1 MFTRLLMSYQSGN
14 KAISLRT
21 RILLVFASATLITL
35 IIITIS
41 IYFLV
46 AQLERESW
54 LSQQRLA
61 AENTEQQ
68 FRGYIDQ
75 AQRSQTLLAFLQT
88 LLEPQEYA
96 TLMRLLLLLGENVNE
111 VIVTNSE
118 GEVVIDI
125 ARGTSVLRSAIES
138 VDEVDANDEDTG
150 GSWFENTLELEQGQ
164 FFLSEIDL
172 DAENIPYFTLAS
184 KNRVGGVIA
193 FRIDISLI
201 NNLINNS
208 RFGETGNAYLAEA
221 EGPIVAHSDI
231 RIIQERV
238 SLAGRSELI
247 QAEDYD
253 FIGNLLSNAGE
264 AELIADEYV
273 NFQGVP
279 VLGVRKVIG
288 GTDIITFVEISQD
301 EAYRSS
307 RNAVILL
314 GGFTIVS
321 WMFSM
326 VGFNRLMTDLLFK
339 PLNHLQK
346 GQAEVQH
353 GNFDYQVK
361 VLRSDEIGEV
371 SAGFNVMNKQ
381 LGDRERQHR
390 ESEQI
395 MQSQNESLVKAN
407 RELAIARKQAEAAN
421 KLKSQ
426 FLATMSHELR
436 TPLNAII
443 GYSQLQIA
451 GMVGALSDEQKG
463 FQERVLVNA
472 NHLLFLINEVLD
484 LSKIEA
490 GRMELVQKPISLR
503 TILNE
508 IVAQN
513 RVLAE
518 DKGLSFAL
526 NLDERIPEIII
537 GDRGRIKQIIINLVS
552 NAIKFTDHGQITL
565 DVAVHT
571 KDTWRI
577 TVTDTGIGIA
587 SHDQETIFDEFRQ
600 AENGIDKGGTGL
612 GLSIVKKLVMMMGG
626 NIRVSSD
633 IGKGSS
639 FTVTLP
645 MVTQLEDDAIMVE
658 G

>member
-1 MFTRLLMSYQSGN
+1 MSYQQRKN
-14 KAISLRT
+14 TISLRT

-54 LSQQRLA
+54 LNQQQIA
-61 AENTEQQ
+61 TENTEQQ
-68 FRGYIDQ
+68 FRGFIDQ

-88 LLEPQEYA
+88 LLEPQEYTA
-96 TLMRLLLLLGENVNE
+96 LMRLLLLLGENVNE
-111 VIVTNSE
+111 VVVTDST
-118 GEVVIDI
+118 GEVVVDV
-125 ARGTSVLRSAIES
+125 ARGTSILRSAIEPIGES
-138 VDEVDANDEDTG
+138 DDTKNSG
-150 GSWFENTLELEQGQ
+150 ENWFEKTLELEQGQ
-164 FFLSEIDL
+164 FFFSGLEL

-184 KNRVGGVIA
+184 RNRVGGVIA
-193 FRIDISLI
+193 FRVDISLI
-201 NNLINNS
+201 NSLIDNS
-208 RFGETGNAYLAEA
+208 RSGETGNAYLAEA
-221 EGPIVAHSDI
+221 EGAIIAHSDI
-231 RIIQERV
+231 RVVQERN
-238 SLAGRSELI
+238 SLAGRGELI
-247 QAEDYD
+247 ETENYD
-253 FIGNLLSNAGE
+253 FIGNLLSDAGE
-264 AELIADEYV
+264 TAIVTDEYV
-273 NFQGVP
+273 NFQGIP

-288 GTDIITFVEISQD
+288 GTGIITFVEISQD
-301 EAYRSS
+301 EAYRAS

-321 WMFSM
+321 WIFSM
-326 VGFNRLMTDLLFK
+326 MGFSRLINDLLFK
-339 PLNHLQK
+339 PLDNLQK
-346 GQAEVQH
+346 GQKEVQQGH
-353 GNFDYQVK
+353 FDYQVK
-361 VLRSDEIGEV
+361 IVRQDEVGELTG
-371 SAGFNVMNKQ
+371 GFNSMSQQ
-381 LGDRERQHR
+381 LAERERQHR

-490 GRMELVQKPISLR
+490 GRMELVQKSISLR

-513 RVLAE
+513 KILAE
-518 DKGLSFAL
+518 DKGLSFTL
-526 NLDERIPEIII
+526 NYDERIPEIII

-552 NAIKFTDHGQITL
+552 NAIKFTESGQIVL

-626 NIRVSSD
+626 NIRVNSE
-633 IGKGSS
+633 IEKGSS

-645 MVTQLEDDAIMVE
+645 IITEKEEALAVED
-658 G
+658 

>member
-1 MFTRLLMSYQSGN
+1 MSYQQRKN
-14 KAISLRT
+14 TISLRT
-21 RILLVFASATLITL
+21 RILLIFASATLITL
-35 IIITIS
+35 IIIAIS

-54 LSQQRLA
+54 LNQQQIA
-61 AENTEQQ
+61 TENTEQQ
-68 FRGYIDQ
+68 FRGFIDQ

-88 LLEPQEYA
+88 ILEPQEYES
-96 TLMRLLLLLGENVNE
+96 LMRLILFLGENVSE
-111 VIVTNSE
+111 IIVTDNE
-118 GEVVIDI
+118 GEVVVNI
-125 ARGTSVLRSAIES
+125 ARTTSVLLSSIDNSR
-138 VDEVDANDEDTG
+138 
-150 GSWFENTLELEQGQ
+150 ENTEENWLEETLGLQQGQ
-164 FFLSEIDL
+164 FFFSDIEL
-172 DAENIPYFTLAS
+172 DEENIPYFTLAS
-184 KNRVGGVIA
+184 PNRTGGVIA
-193 FRIDISLI
+193 FRIDVSLI

-208 RFGETGNAYLAEA
+208 RFGKTGNAYLAQA
-221 EGPIVAHSDI
+221 EGSIVSHSDI
-231 RIIQERV
+231 RIIQDRV
-238 SLAGRSELI
+238 SLTGRPELPEVEASNI
-247 QAEDYD
+247 
-253 FIGNLLSNAGE
+253 ISNLLSTQDE
-264 AELIADEYV
+264 TDIITDEYV
-273 NFQGVP
+273 NFQGVT
-279 VLGVRKVIG
+279 VLGVRKIIS

-301 EAYRSS
+301 EAYTAS
-307 RNAVILL
+307 RNAFILL
-314 GGFTIVS
+314 GGFTIFS
-321 WMFSM
+321 WIFSM
-326 VGFNRLMTDLLFK
+326 LGFSRLLSDLLFK
-339 PLNHLQK
+339 PLDNLQK
-346 GQAEVQH
+346 GQAEVQQ

-361 VLRSDEIGEV
+361 ILRQDEVGELTN
-371 SAGFNVMNKQ
+371 GFNSMSKQ
-381 LGDRERQHR
+381 LAERERQHR

-407 RELAIARKQAEAAN
+407 RELAIARKQSEAAN

-513 RVLAE
+513 KILAE
-518 DKGLSFAL
+518 DKGLSFDL
-526 NLDERIPEIII
+526 TYDERIPEIII

-552 NAIKFTDHGQITL
+552 NAIKFTDSGYITI
-565 DVAVHT
+565 DVALHT

-626 NIRVSSD
+626 NIRVTSE
-633 IGKGSS
+633 IEKGSS

-645 MVTQLEDDAIMVE
+645 IITETEEALAVED
-658 G
+658 

>member
-164 FFLSEIDL
+164 FFLGEIEL
-172 DAENIPYFTLAS
+172 DAENIPYFILAS

-238 SLAGRSELI
+238 SLAGRPELI

-321 WMFSM
+321 WIFSM

-565 DVAVHT
+565 DMAVHT